1 MTPSPLAARPLRCIR
16 VGLLIA
22 LACALAACG
31 LTGGAGKPVS
41 SPSPISTTSTAPAPL
56 YPVEPNAYPAYIKH
70 KWGVTK
76 IETEPKR
83 IVALGF
89 RDQESMTALGIEP
102 IALQN
107 NFGSTDPWAKSPWL
121 PAAAQSA
128 NYVVITADVRDP
140 KNGHVTPGGPGPIML
155 TGFPQASSTPTMK
168 QVYNLDDLRALKPDL
183 ITAMFSGVTQ
193 DDFQKLSTVA
203 PTITGI
209 SDDSRDYFSSWQE
222 EMLAM
227 GQVLGRPTAAT
238 RIVAQTE
245 DQFTSLLTA
254 HPELRN
260 ARVAV
265 AAPGPSGEFR
275 VINPY
280 GEFSRFFTSLH
291 MAFPADIQSVTSPQG
306 RAAYARAIYY
316 VDLPTSDLNL
326 LNGVD
331 VLVMIVGPDGQP
343 AMDKLAQTAGYQ
355 NLGAVQKGHVIRL
368 TSPLAEAI
376 YYASPVSLPWALAQI
391 APQLTSILA
400 SRASAQ
406 QASQNASDSSAG
418 QQGLPGINYNPSAK
432 PTPTQ
437 TAATQPSPSA
447 TP

>member
-1 MTPSPLAARPLRCIR
+1 MIPSPLPGRPRR
-16 VGLLIA
+16 SGGGGLVIA
-22 LACALAACG
+22 LLCALAACG
-31 LTGGAGKPVS
+31 LTGTATKQAS
-41 SPSPISTTSTAPAPL
+41 TPSPTPTASVNAPL
-56 YPVEPNAYPAYIKH
+56 YPVEPNAYPAYVKH

-89 RDQESMTALGIEP
+89 RDQESMAALGVEP
-102 IALQN
+102 VALQN
-107 NFGSTDPWAKSPWL
+107 YFGSANPWASSPWL
-121 PAAAQSA
+121 PPAAQNA

-140 KNGHVTPGGPGPIML
+140 KNGHVTPGNTGPIMS
-155 TGFPQASSTPTMK
+155 TGFPQASTTPVMK

-209 SDDSRDYFSSWQE
+209 SDDSRDYFSSWEE
-222 EMLAM
+222 EMNAM
-227 GQVLGRPTAAT
+227 GQILGRPTAAA

-265 AAPGPSGEFR
+265 AAPGPVGAGEFR

-291 MAFPADIQSVTSPQG
+291 MVFPADIQSVTSPQG
-306 RAAYARAIYY
+306 RAAYAKAIYN
-316 VDLPTSDLNL
+316 VDLSTDDLSL

-331 VLVMIVGPDGQP
+331 VLVLIVGPDGDQDM
-343 AMDKLAQTAGYQ
+343 AKLKQTAGYQ
-355 NLGAVQKGHVIRL
+355 NLGAVQKGHVIEL
-368 TSPLAEAI
+368 DGQLAEAI
-376 YYASPVSLPWALAQI
+376 YYAGPNSIPWVLNQI
-391 APQLTSILA
+391 TPQLTSILA
-400 SRASAQ
+400 ARAAALRAAQSA
-406 QASQNASDSSAG
+406 AGNSAD
-418 QQGLPGINYNPSAK
+418 QQGAPGINYGPPTNPQ
-432 PTPTQ
+432 PTA
-437 TAATQPSPSA
+437 TARPSPSA